1 MFKEI
6 ARAVDFI
13 KSKTAAEPI
22 AGIILGTGLGGL
34 TSEIDIELEID
45 YDNIPNFPVSTVE
58 GHQGKL
64 IFGTLSGKK
73 VVVMK
78 GRFHYYE
85 GYTMQQVVF
94 PVRVMKRLGIKY
106 LLVSNASGALNPNLF
121 AGDLMVINDHIN
133 LLPGNP
139 LIGPHT
145 NDMGPRFPD
154 MAYAYDP
161 ELIKK
166 AIEIGNKNNVN
177 IKTGVYVAVPGPVL
191 ETPAEYRYLRIIG
204 GDVVGMST
212 IPEIIA
218 ARQAGLTCFAIS
230 VITDEGWHEIPE
242 PLTIAQVIDT
252 ACKAEPK
259 MTLIMKEILKQ
270 IE

>member
-1 MFKEI
+1 MLDPIEQ
-6 ARAVDFI
+6 AVDFI
-13 KSKTAAEPI
+13 KSKTGLKPD

-34 TSEIDIELEID
+34 TNEIDIDCELG
-45 YDNIPNFPVSTVE
+45 YDQIPNFPVSTVE
-58 GHQGKL
+58 SHHGKL

-73 VVVMK
+73 VVVMN

-85 GYTMQQVVF
+85 GYSIQQVVF
-94 PVRVMKRLGIKY
+94 PVRVMKQIGIRY
-106 LLVSNASGALNPNLF
+106 LLVSNASGALNQKLF

-133 LLPGNP
+133 LLQGNP
-139 LIGPHT
+139 LIGR
-145 NDMGPRFPD
+145 NDDATGPRFPD
-154 MAYAYDP
+154 MAYAYNP

-166 AIEIGNKNNVN
+166 AIETGHKNNID

-191 ETPAEYRYLRIIG
+191 ETPAEYKYLRTIG
-204 GDVVGMST
+204 GDAVGMST
-212 IPEIIA
+212 VPEIIA
-218 ARQAGLTCFAIS
+218 ARHAGLTCFAIS
-230 VITDEGWHEIPE
+230 VITDEGWHEVPE

-270 IE
+270 LE

>member
-6 ARAVDFI
+6 EQAVDFI
-13 KSKTAAEPI
+13 KSKTAADPI

-34 TSEIDIELEID
+34 SNELDIEIEID

-58 GHQGKL
+58 SHHGKL

-73 VVVMK
+73 VIVMK

-85 GYTMQQVVF
+85 GYTLQQVVF
-94 PVRVMKRLGIKY
+94 PVWVMKRIGIKY
-106 LLVSNASGALNPNLF
+106 LLVSNASGALNPNMF

-139 LIGPHT
+139 LIGRHYD
-145 NDMGPRFPD
+145 DMGPRFPD
-154 MAYAYDP
+154 MAFAYDP

-166 AIEIGNKNNVN
+166 ALEIGRKNNVE

-191 ETPAEYRYLRIIG
+191 ETPAEYKYMRIIG

-212 IPEIIA
+212 VPEIIA

-242 PLTIAQVIDT
+242 PLTIAQVIST
-252 ACKAEPK
+252 ASKAEPK
-259 MTLIMKEILKQ
+259 MTLIIKEILKE
-270 IE
+270 IK

>member
-1 MFKEI
+1 M
-6 ARAVDFI
+6 
-13 KSKTAAEPI
+13 
-22 AGIILGTGLGGL
+22 
-34 TSEIDIELEID
+34 
-45 YDNIPNFPVSTVE
+45 
-58 GHQGKL
+58 
-64 IFGTLSGKK
+64 
-73 VVVMK
+73 
-78 GRFHYYE
+78 
-85 GYTMQQVVF
+85 
-94 PVRVMKRLGIKY
+94 
-106 LLVSNASGALNPNLF
+106 F

-139 LIGPHT
+139 LIGAHS

-154 MAYAYDP
+154 MVFAYDP

-166 AIEIGNKNNVN
+166 ALEIGKKNNID

-191 ETPAEYRYLRIIG
+191 ETPAEYKYMRIIG

-212 IPEIIA
+212 VPEIIA

-230 VITDEGWHEIPE
+230 VITDERWHEIPE

-259 MTLIMKEILKQ
+259 MTLIMKEILKE

>member
-1 MFKEI
+1 MSKEI
-6 ARAVDFI
+6 EQAVDFI
-13 KSKTAAEPI
+13 KSKTGLKPT

-34 TSEIDIELEID
+34 ANDIDIECELD
-45 YDNIPNFPVSTVE
+45 YDQIPNFPVSTVE
-58 GHQGKL
+58 SHHGKL
-64 IFGTLSGKK
+64 IFGTLSGQK

-85 GYTMQQVVF
+85 GYNMQQVVF
-94 PVRVMKRLGIKY
+94 PVRVMKRIGVTH

-121 AGDLMVINDHIN
+121 AGDLMIISDHIN

-139 LIGPHT
+139 LIGR
-145 NDMGPRFPD
+145 NDDAIGPRFPD

-161 ELIKK
+161 ALIKK
-166 AIEIGNKNNVN
+166 AAEIGKKNDID
-177 IKTGVYVAVPGPVL
+177 IKTGIYVAVPGPVL
-191 ETPAEYRYLRIIG
+191 ETPAEYKYMRIIG

-218 ARQAGLTCFAIS
+218 ARHAGLTSFAIS
-230 VITDEGWHEIPE
+230 VVTDEVWHEIPE
-242 PLTIAQVIDT
+242 PLTIEQVIDT

-259 MTLIMKEILKQ
+259 MTLIMKGVICDL
-270 IE
+270 